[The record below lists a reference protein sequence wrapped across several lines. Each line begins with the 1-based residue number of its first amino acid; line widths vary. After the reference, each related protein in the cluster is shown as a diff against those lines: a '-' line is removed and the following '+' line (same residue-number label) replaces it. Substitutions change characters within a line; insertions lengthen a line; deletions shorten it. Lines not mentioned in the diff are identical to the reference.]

1 MKRLLVGVFVGMMF
15 IFSMTSGWAA
25 TIDKISFESDS
36 DFSREVNDGS
46 NGWIFEVSTD
56 GTVGKEFKA
65 ISNFQWEGWYDTSSS
80 ALVQQ
85 AQTNVRS
92 SVWVSRGFV
101 AKYSGTVKVTE
112 ISDAVPAGMYFKLLK
127 NDEQIFPDDGSDYV
141 VSEGQHF
148 LIGDSVMSIEVKPG
162 DKIRWCYLSE
172 TNQSMWTR
180 QKAEYTQILL
190 GISQVE
196 TDIQVVLDEYADMP
210 YTVDT
215 VTATGVEVIEP
226 TIEYI
231 VADPEIVDIVDGKV
245 YGKSVG
251 NTVITLLANG
261 IYYDFSV
268 KVSPPPSEAY
278 LSNVSFEKADNSVA
292 ITADIR
298 KGEIGDEEHAAVI
311 AALIDHDGY
320 VHDYQ
325 IVDCLLEQTDQPI
338 LFAPVELPENFSGSI
353 KLFVWNSIDEM
364 RSLFRADLAGG
375 SYEI

>member
-215 VTATGVEVIEP
+215 VTATWVEVIEP

-268 KVSPPPSEAY
+268 EVSPPPSEAY